1 MGIDMSSAFD
11 MIKRT
16 TILDL
21 LKLCG
26 STDNELRIV
35 QLLLSNTSHKATG
48 KGQ

>member
-11 MIKRT
+11 KRT

-26 STDNELRIV
+26 STDDEVRIV